1 MKYLTF
7 IHFVRAKAVD
17 ITEMLLKLE
26 EEESLSVPL
35 SWLCNT
41 STHGPNINNTIFRNL
56 DENSK
61 ETWFKELLEFLN
73 CPLHIMPN
81 AYRKLITNLRE
92 TAE

>member
-35 SWLCNT
+35 S
-41 STHGPNINNTIFRNL
+41 
-56 DENSK
+56 
-61 ETWFKELLEFLN
+61 
-73 CPLHIMPN
+73 
-81 AYRKLITNLRE
+81 
-92 TAE
+92 